1 MRKFYRFIIFLFI
14 TFILFDF
21 KVVMAADITIDDVV
35 DYMNKNSIFD
45 DSEYYDLFGDMFDR
59 EEENDITKITYEVT
73 KEPISAEEEEPTSY
87 NLKIKVNLEDA
98 LKEEPIEKEYVL
110 NITEDNKISY
120 TSSYDTN
127 SLGARVMT
135 FLFNEIIYSVGG
147 ARGYNKDYLVE
158 WMNQIDLNKTTIE
171 EGIECNFESVFYTVN
186 KNGIDYEYE
195 LNIFKNFTID
205 INAITKEIPEIIATE
220 IHEVKPSY
228 TDISLKFY
236 VKNHTD
242 DLCIVYRREESETE
256 YRKIGQVRCNDEEF
270 IDSNVESGKT
280 YYYQATIEGVIMCSE
295 EVKASLEELPLTGA
309 FLSVGS
315 IIALIILEVIIFKA
329 YKKYKKVQR
338 I

>member
-21 KVVMAADITIDDVV
+21 KIVMAADITIDDVV
-35 DYMNKNSIFD
+35 NYMNANSIFD

-59 EEENDITKITYEVT
+59 EENDISKITYEVT
-73 KEPISAEEEEPTSY
+73 KEAISAEAKEPTSSS
-87 NLKIKVNLEDA
+87 LKIKVSLEDA
-98 LKEEPIEKEYVL
+98 LKEESIEKEYVL
-110 NITEDNKISY
+110 NITDNNKISY
-120 TSSYDTN
+120 TSNYDKN
-127 SLGARVMT
+127 SLDARVIT
-135 FLFNEIIYSVGG
+135 FLFDEIIYSVGG

-158 WMNQIDLNKTTIE
+158 WMNQIDLNKVTLE
-171 EGIECNFESVFYTVN
+171 EGIKCDFESVFYTVN
-186 KNGIDYEYE
+186 KDGTDYEYE

-220 IHEVKPSY
+220 IHDVKPSY

-256 YRKIGQVRCNDEEF
+256 YRKIGQVKCNDEEF
-270 IDSNVESGKT
+270 VDSNVESGKT
-280 YYYQATIEGVIMCSE
+280 YYYQATVEGVIMCSE

-309 FLSVGS
+309 FLSIGS
-315 IIALIILEVIIFKA
+315 IVALIILEVVIFKF
-329 YKKYKKVQR
+329 YKKYKKVQK